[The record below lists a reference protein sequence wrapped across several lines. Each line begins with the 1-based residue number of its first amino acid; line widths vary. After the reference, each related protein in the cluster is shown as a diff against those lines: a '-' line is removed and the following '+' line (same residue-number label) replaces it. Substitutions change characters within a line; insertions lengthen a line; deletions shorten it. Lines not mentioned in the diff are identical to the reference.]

1 MSQHSSLRSR
11 GVSKRH
17 RSVFKRFERIKI
29 LKKEGR
35 WTEKDSIFGLP
46 KVKSIK
52 IKVKKEKAK
61 EEKPAEAAAQPTTAQ
76 VTAPPEIK
84 KKEEKPKK

>member
-1 MSQHSSLRSR
+1 MSQHPSLTIS
-11 GVSKRH
+11 GKGKRH

-29 LKKEGR
+29 LKKEGK
-35 WTEKDSIFGLP
+35 WKEKNSIFGLP

-52 IKVKKEKAK
+52 IRVKKEKVQ
-61 EEKPAEAAAQPTTAQ
+61 EEKTAQAQPSAQTVTTQ
-76 VTAPPEIK
+76 PEIQ

>member
-35 WTEKDSIFGLP
+35 WTENDSIFGLP

-52 IKVKKEKAK
+52 IKVKKEKAQ
-61 EEKPAEAAAQPTTAQ
+61 EEKTAEAAVQSTPAVTTQPET
-76 VTAPPEIK
+76 K

>member
-29 LKKEGR
+29 LKKEGK
-35 WTEKDSIFGLP
+35 WTQNDSIFGLP

-52 IKVKKEKAK
+52 IKVKKEKAL
-61 EEKPAEAAAQPTTAQ
+61 EEKTAEATVQPTPA
-76 VTAPPEIK
+76 VSAPPETK